1 MKLSILVPSVA
12 ERRNTFLPKCLDML
26 YGQIESLSTD
36 QKKEVEILFL
46 IDSKERMLGS
56 KRNNLIDIAQGE

>member
-26 YGQIESLSTD
+26 YGQLESLPVEQ
-36 QKKEVEILFL
+36 QKE
-46 IDSKERMLGS
+46 
-56 KRNNLIDIAQGE
+56 AGEAYKNKLKQITNAI